1 MDSKQVLK
9 EHYEEMG
16 QKFPIYQIFDRLEQ
30 SDLSAEDVAAL
41 RKEFSQLA
49 EVFIQQELRLDPEI
63 FQAVDY
69 VINLGM
75 PDAHRVA
82 SSWKTAVVSAADIS
96 RPTAKIMFT
105 GFYQWLQETSPE
117 TRDSFFEALPQ
128 LAPSMRKLGTK
139 GVLQILG
146 AVKELMTHEDRE
158 VLLQSIAAYGE
169 TDAEIILGVCS
180 IARDALRSGETNYL
194 ERLMAILPAEEIV
207 EDQDSYVLIPEI
219 ARLCDVCN
227 EQKELLWRHAL
238 DLILLIAE
246 ENCSSAYAT
255 ARALP
260 KRLPRLAVDSI
271 IYFEDFAKLVRAIG
285 IRVIGFGLK
294 ALPEFYGK
302 YGIEKTRSFVNAA
315 ASMAK
320 DYGVTAGQY
329 LLEQKTV
336 SAKKLL
342 A

>member
-1 MDSKQVLK
+1 MISKQVLK
-9 EHYEEMG
+9 EHCEEMR

-30 SDLSAEDVAAL
+30 SNLSVEDVTAL

-63 FQAVDY
+63 LQAVDY
-69 VINLGM
+69 IISLGM

-96 RPTAKIMFT
+96 RPAAKIMFS
-105 GFYQWLQETSPE
+105 GFYQWLLETSPE
-117 TRDSFFEALPQ
+117 TRDSFFEVLPQ
-128 LAPSMRKLGTK
+128 LAPSIRKLGTK
-139 GVLQILG
+139 GILQILS
-146 AVKELMTHEDRE
+146 AVKELMTHEDCE

-169 TDAEIILGVCS
+169 TDAEIILGVSS
-180 IARDALRSGETNYL
+180 IARDALRSGEANYL

-207 EDQDSYVLIPEI
+207 EDQDSYALIPEI
-219 ARLCDVCN
+219 ARLCEVCN
-227 EQKELLWRHAL
+227 KHKELLWRHAL

-255 ARALP
+255 AQALP
-260 KRLPRLAVDSI
+260 KRLQRSDVDPI
-271 IYFEDFAKLVRAIG
+271 IYFEDFAKLVETIG

-294 ALPEFYGK
+294 TLPEFYEK
-302 YGIEKTRSFVNAA
+302 YGIEKTRSFVDAA
-315 ASMAK
+315 ASVAE

-329 LLEQKTV
+329 LLEQKTA